1 MRSDNVSEHPVYGIG
16 VKTYG
21 ARGDGSGDD
30 APSLQ
35 AALDAGAAVVVV
47 PRGLYR
53 VGQTLRVRSGTR
65 LCLHPA
71 AIIRQSDGAGRHSNN
86 FVLTNADHE
95 RGDRD
100 ITITGGIWDGNAAG
114 NTRGPDQPG
123 SYTGV
128 LLNFFNVRHLTLH
141 DLELRNPV
149 SYYSRFCRTR
159 NFLVE
164 HLRFRTAV
172 LRPNQDGIHL
182 GGECEDG
189 TIRHI
194 DARGPGTPNDD
205 IVALNADDANQR
217 AQNLGKINGP
227 IRRVH
232 VHDLCA
238 EDAHTLVRLL
248 SCWSPVEDID
258 IEDVRGGCQIC
269 AVNVDAARECAVPV
283 FDPQDPAYAD
293 GAGHLARVRIRRLR
307 VHRSSGQATKAL
319 VDLQTRVHDFI
330 IEDFERDMTRD
341 AYPTAPTFQAQNLPR
356 SSQVILEGFD
366 DAQRVAAQFPAGTV
380 TTRLAIAD
388 EEGGTRYRATATL
401 ATGDTLKLGG
411 GGFRRLQAEAPDK

>member
-1 MRSDNVSEHPVYGIG
+1 MSTENVSAHPVYGIS
-16 VKTYG
+16 VTAYG

-30 APSLQ
+30 APALQ
-35 AALDAGAAVVVV
+35 AALDAGAPVVVV
-47 PRGLYR
+47 PSGVYR

-71 AIIRQSDGAGRHSNN
+71 AVIRQADGAGRDSAN
-86 FVLTNADHE
+86 FVLTNADPE
-95 RGDRD
+95 RGDCD

-128 LLNFFNVRHLTLH
+128 LLNFFNVRRLTLSG
-141 DLELRNPV
+141 LELRNPV
-149 SYYSRFCRTR
+149 SYYTRFCRMN
-159 NFLVE
+159 NFLIE
-164 HLRFRTAV
+164 RIRFRTAV

-182 GGECEDG
+182 GGDCADG

-217 AQNLGKINGP
+217 AQNLGKVNGP
-227 IRRVH
+227 IRRVR
-232 VHDLCA
+232 VHDLFA
-238 EDAHTLVRLL
+238 EDGHTLVRLL

-269 AVNVDAARECAVPV
+269 AVNIDAARDCAVPV
-283 FDPQDPAYAD
+283 FDPRDPAYAD
-293 GAGHLARVRIRRLR
+293 GAGHLARVRIRHLH
-307 VHRSSGQATKAL
+307 VYRSSGRVTKAL

-330 IEDFERDMTRD
+330 IEDFERDLARD
-341 AYPTAPTFQAQNLPR
+341 ACLAAPTFRAMNLPR
-356 SSQVILEGFD
+356 GTQVMLEGID
-366 DAQRVAAQFPAGTV
+366 DAQRAASRFPAGTA
-380 TTRLAIAD
+380 TTRMVVAD
-388 EEGGTRYRATATL
+388 EESGARYRATATL
-401 ATGDTLKLGG
+401 ASGDTLVLPG
-411 GGFRRLQAEAPDK
+411 GGFRRLQAESPV

>member
-1 MRSDNVSEHPVYGIG
+1 MSTDNVSAHPVFGIS
-16 VKTYG
+16 VQAYG

-30 APSLQ
+30 APAIQ
-35 AALDAGAAVVVV
+35 AALDAGAPVVVV
-47 PRGLYR
+47 PSGLYR

-71 AIIRQSDGAGRHSNN
+71 AIIRQTDGAGCTSDN
-86 FVLTNADHE
+86 FVLTNADPA

-128 LLNFFNVRHLTLH
+128 LLNFFNVRRLTLSG
-141 DLELRNPV
+141 LELRNPV

-159 NFLVE
+159 DFLIE
-164 HLRFRTAV
+164 QIRFRSAV

-217 AQNLGKINGP
+217 AQNLGKVNGP
-227 IRRVH
+227 IRRVR

-258 IEDVRGGCQIC
+258 IEDLRGGCQIG
-269 AVNVDAARECAVPV
+269 AINVDAARECAVPV
-283 FDPQDPAYAD
+283 FDPRDPAYAD
-293 GAGHLARVRIRRLR
+293 GAGHLARVRVRHLR
-307 VHRSSGQATKAL
+307 VHRSSGLATKAL

-330 IEDFERDMTRD
+330 IEDFERDMARD
-341 AYPTAPTFQAQNLPR
+341 ACPAAPTFRALNLPR
-356 SSQVILEGFD
+356 GTQVTLEGVD
-366 DAQRVAAQFPAGTV
+366 DAQRAAAHLPAGTV
-380 TTRLAIAD
+380 TTRMVVPD
-388 EEGGTRYRATATL
+388 EASGARYRTTATL
-401 ATGDTLKLGG
+401 ASGDTLVLAG
-411 GGFRRLQAEAPDK
+411 GGFRRLQAESPA